1 MKFFFLLGSIYLFAF
16 PGGLSFRYPQPYPE
30 FFSGLVAGRNHPA
43 PGAAGSTG
51 DTAVLGVFV
60 ASSPCDAAIR
70 PHSGIPLQV
79 NCELIQ
85 WQLTLFQHPQ
95 TKRPTRYKLK
105 WAYGMSQPN
114 TTGLKGGGTKR
125 ERTGNWVM
133 GKGSQADP
141 AAEVLLLDPDK
152 PTTSIALLKLED
164 RLLHVLDDE
173 RALMIG
179 NGAWSYTLN
188 RSGN

>member
-1 MKFFFLLGSIYLFAF
+1 
-16 PGGLSFRYPQPYPE
+16 
-30 FFSGLVAGRNHPA
+30 VV
-43 PGAAGSTG
+43 T
-51 DTAVLGVFV
+51 
-60 ASSPCDAAIR
+60 
-70 PHSGIPLQV
+70 
-79 NCELIQ
+79 
-85 WQLTLFQHPQ
+85 
-95 TKRPTRYKLK
+95 
-105 WAYGMSQPN
+105 
-114 TTGLKGGGTKR
+114 
-125 ERTGNWVM
+125 
-133 GKGSQADP
+133 DP